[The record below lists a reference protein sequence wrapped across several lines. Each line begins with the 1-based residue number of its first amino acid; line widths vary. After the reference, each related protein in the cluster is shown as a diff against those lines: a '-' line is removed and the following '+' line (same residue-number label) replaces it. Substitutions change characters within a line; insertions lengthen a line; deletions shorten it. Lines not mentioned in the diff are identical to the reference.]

1 MHVSILFFR
10 NFLYLKLAAGL
21 VVLALVAY
29 TIDEPLGKPN
39 GGTWLGYTLGTI
51 GALLILWLTWF
62 GVRKRRYGKGK
73 LLLEDWMSGH
83 VYLGVALLV
92 VATLH
97 SGLQFGWNVHTLA
110 YGLMT
115 FVIVS
120 GLFGLYAYIRLPRL
134 RTENRG
140 GMTLD
145 DVMGLIAGISKE
157 CYEVAGKLDDE
168 VSQLVQ
174 KADRDT
180 RVGGSFWRQ
189 LSGHD
194 PDCATTHALNRVRDM
209 AEGYTGSDADAGR
222 QLITLLAR
230 KAELLRRARRDVQLK
245 ATLEIWLYVHIPM
258 TIALLAALFV
268 HIFTVFLYW

>member
-10 NFLYLKLAAGL
+10 NFLYLKIAA
-21 VVLALVAY
+21 ALTVAALLAY

-39 GGTWLGYTLGTI
+39 GGTWLGYTLGAI

-62 GVRKRRYGKGK
+62 GIRKRRYGKGK

-97 SGLQFGWNVHTLA
+97 SGMQFGWNVHTLA

-115 FVIVS
+115 FVILS

-134 RTENRG
+134 RTENRA

-145 DVMGLIAGISKE
+145 DVMGMIAGISKE
-157 CYEVAGKLDDE
+157 CYDVAARLDDE
-168 VSQLVQ
+168 VGQLVQ
-174 KADRDT
+174 RADADT

-189 LSGHD
+189 LSGRD
-194 PDCATTHALNRVRDM
+194 PNCATTHALDRVREL
-209 AEGYTGSDADAGR
+209 AEGFTGTDADAGR

-230 KAELLRRARRDVQLK
+230 KVELLRRARRDVQLK
-245 ATLEIWLYVHIPM
+245 ALLDVWLYVHIPM

-268 HIFTVFLYW
+268 HIVTVFLYW

>member
-1 MHVSILFFR
+1 MHVSILVFR
-10 NFLYLKLAAGL
+10 NYFYLKLALGL
-21 VVLALVAY
+21 VVLALLAY

-62 GVRKRRYGKGK
+62 GIRKRRYGKGK

-92 VATLH
+92 IATLH

-115 FVIVS
+115 FVILS

-134 RTENRG
+134 RTENRAG
-140 GMTLD
+140 LTLD
-145 DVMGLIAGISKE
+145 DVMGSIAAISKE
-157 CYEVAGKLDDE
+157 CYDVASRLDDE
-168 VSQLVQ
+168 VGQLIQ
-174 KADRDT
+174 KADTDT

-194 PDCATTHALNRVRDM
+194 PHCATNHALLRVRDL
-209 AEGYTGSDADAGR
+209 AEGFAGADADAGR
-222 QLITLLAR
+222 KLITLLAR

-245 ATLEIWLYVHIPM
+245 ALLEIWLYVHIPM

-268 HIFTVFLYW
+268 HIVTVFLYW

>member
-10 NFLYLKLAAGL
+10 NFLYLKIAAALA
-21 VVLALVAY
+21 VVALLAY

-62 GVRKRRYGKGK
+62 GIRKRRYGKGK

-97 SGLQFGWNVHTLA
+97 SGMQFGWNVHTLA

-115 FVIVS
+115 FVILS

-134 RTENRG
+134 RTENRA

-145 DVMGLIAGISKE
+145 DVMGMIAGISKE
-157 CYEVAGKLDDE
+157 CYDVAARLDDE
-168 VSQLVQ
+168 VGQLVQ
-174 KADRDT
+174 KADADT

-189 LSGHD
+189 MSGRD
-194 PDCATTHALNRVRDM
+194 PNCATTHALDRVREL
-209 AEGYTGSDADAGR
+209 AEGFTGTDADAGR

-230 KAELLRRARRDVQLK
+230 KVELLRRARRDVQLK
-245 ATLEIWLYVHIPM
+245 ALLDVWLYVHIPM

-268 HIFTVFLYW
+268 HIVTVFLYW

>member
-1 MHVSILFFR
+1 MHTSILFFR
-10 NFLYLKLAAGL
+10 NFLYLKIAAALA
-21 VVLALVAY
+21 VVTLLAY

-115 FVIVS
+115 FVILS

-134 RTENRG
+134 RTENRA

-157 CYEVAGKLDDE
+157 CYDVAGRLDDE
-168 VSQLVQ
+168 VGQLVQ
-174 KADRDT
+174 KADADT

-189 LSGHD
+189 LSGRD
-194 PDCATTHALNRVRDM
+194 PNCATTHALDRVREL
-209 AEGYTGSDADAGR
+209 AEGYTGADADAGR

-245 ATLEIWLYVHIPM
+245 ALLDVWLYVHIPM

-268 HIFTVFLYW
+268 HIVTVFLYW